1 LADPQKLVWT
11 LVGNS
16 HSRVSTLLEL
26 DEKYSL
32 LEQSSDERGR
42 AKCKPVTPQVAKR
55 YQSFAAERLSIGAAA
70 MSQLWLLA
78 WQQAGSPDLSKFH
91 SYHYPVKPDFVRP
104 DYLIKS
110 D

>member
-32 LEQSSDERGR
+32 LEQSSDE
-42 AKCKPVTPQVAKR
+42 KPVTPQVAKR